1 MKTTLRWLDQHFE
14 EMLMAIFL
22 CGVVVLMTLHVF
34 FRYVMR
40 APLTWSEEATRYMFI
55 WFVFIGISYGIRNN
69 THIRVNIIEVLCPM
83 VIPVFSL
90 IQDLAGALFILYL
103 LPAAFNSM
111 RQIAERNQTSAGLHL
126 PMIFVYGA
134 LFMGLCISVIR
145 IIQNFFAAFGFR
157 QRKTE
162 RKQKEGKKYDWHYVY
177 YLRTVFGVGN
187 SHCIQRGLGHPVGSS
202 DESGIYL

>member
-69 THIRVNIIEVLCPM
+69 THIRVNIIEVLCPK
-83 VIPVFSL
+83 VIPYSVLYRIWQEHYLSFICSL
-90 IQDLAGALFILYL
+90 
-103 LPAAFNSM
+103 P
-111 RQIAERNQTSAGLHL
+111 HL
-126 PMIFVYGA
+126 T
-134 LFMGLCISVIR
+134 LCGR
-145 IIQNFFAAFGFR
+145 
-157 QRKTE
+157 
-162 RKQKEGKKYDWHYVY
+162 
-177 YLRTVFGVGN
+177 
-187 SHCIQRGLGHPVGSS
+187 
-202 DESGIYL
+202 

>member
-14 EMLMAIFL
+14 EMLMSFFL

-69 THIRVNIIEVLCPM
+69 THIRVNIIEVLCPK

-145 IIQNFFAAFGFR
+145 IIQKFYCRFRFPAAKNR
-157 QRKTE
+157 AKTE
-162 RKQKEGKKYDWHYVY
+162 GGKEV
-177 YLRTVFGVGN
+177 
-187 SHCIQRGLGHPVGSS
+187 
-202 DESGIYL
+202 